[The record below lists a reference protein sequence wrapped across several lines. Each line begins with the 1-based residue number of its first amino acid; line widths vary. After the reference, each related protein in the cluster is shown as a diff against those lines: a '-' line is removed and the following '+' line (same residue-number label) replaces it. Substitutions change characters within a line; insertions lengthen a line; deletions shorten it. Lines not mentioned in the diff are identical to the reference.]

1 MIKRVLMTSIL
12 IFVITACS
20 SGRNESY
27 EIVNEVMGRGYDIQ
41 NVQIAQSQVL
51 PPYGV
56 KVTAEMAT
64 LNLRIVTSQKD
75 TLGRVEDIQKAVYAI
90 TALADENESIALVE
104 TSVNQVSGSYAKEES
119 STRNIQNLDTS
130 GIVLKLTTKLS
141 QHNYDYLKCI
151 AEFNDFLDTINLP
164 NTINVQALSLEADLG
179 DLDAYRSQ
187 IIELVYRELNS
198 VQDEYGE
205 DVKFEI
211 LGLYDPLKKIQL
223 SDNEYFLYLEPI
235 VTTLEF

>member
-164 NTINVQALSLEADLG
+164 NTINVQALSLEADFLFRLT
-179 DLDAYRSQ
+179 D
-187 IIELVYRELNS
+187 ELTWRR
-198 VQDEYGE
+198 
-205 DVKFEI
+205 FC
-211 LGLYDPLKKIQL
+211 
-223 SDNEYFLYLEPI
+223 F
-235 VTTLEF
+235 